1 MTIRPAFKKS
11 LKVLLPLFLG
21 IFIFWLL
28 YRDLEK
34 QELLKTLREDI
45 DYGVL
50 AFSLLFGLVANIFRG
65 MRWNLLIRATNE
77 TPRMAH
83 SILTTLGNYAVNMAF
98 PRMGEVWRCG
108 AMSQYS
114 GIGFSKLLGTLLV
127 DRVSD
132 VVVVGLLVVLML
144 GYNLD
149 FFSGFFSSSPS
160 GSSGIL
166 ALLSSVWLY
175 VGLLAFI
182 LLCGVIYYF
191 TRESAFVKKVREFVL
206 NVWKGILS
214 IKDLDKKWLFLLYT
228 LLIWVGY
235 FCFFYTTFY
244 AFPFTRELGPGIGL
258 LTFTMSSIAVAAPV
272 QAGIGAWHF
281 MVIVTLSSFAVAR
294 ESAEQFAL
302 IVHTIQTLWITICGL
317 VAIFLLPLYS
327 ANKSRKMREKEI

>member
-45 DYGVL
+45 DYAVL
-50 AFSLLFGLVANIFRG
+50 AFSLLFGLAANIFRG

-77 TPRMAH
+77 APRMAH

-149 FFSGFFSSSPS
+149 FFTGFFSSSPS

-182 LLCGVIYYF
+182 LLCGVLYYF
-191 TRESAFVKKVREFVL
+191 TRESAFVKKIKEFAL

-281 MVIVTLSSFAVAR
+281 MVIVTLTSFAVAR

-327 ANKSRKMREKEI
+327 ANKSRKMCEKES

>member
-1 MTIRPAFKKS
+1 MTIRPSIKKS
-11 LKVLLPLFLG
+11 MKVLLPLFLG

-34 QELLKTLREDI
+34 QELLKTLKE
-45 DYGVL
+45 GVHYHIL
-50 AFSLLFGLVANIFRG
+50 ALSLIFGLAANIFRG
-65 MRWNLLIRATNE
+65 LRWNLLIQATNE
-77 TPRMAH
+77 RPRAAH

-114 GIGFSKLLGTLLV
+114 GIGFSKLFGTLLV

-132 VVVVGLLVVLML
+132 VAVVGLLVLLTLGYEFDFFAGFFASTPSGESAILSFLSSPWFYLAVLAFLAML
-144 GYNLD
+144 G
-149 FFSGFFSSSPS
+149 
-160 GSSGIL
+160 
-166 ALLSSVWLY
+166 V
-175 VGLLAFI
+175 V
-182 LLCGVIYYF
+182 YYF
-191 TRESAFVKKVREFVL
+191 TKESGFVKKIRGSIQ

-214 IKDLDKKWLFLLYT
+214 IKGLERKWLFVLYT
-228 LLIWVGY
+228 LLIWGGY

-244 AFPFTRELGPGIGL
+244 AFPFTRDLGVGIGL

-281 MVIVTLSSFAVAR
+281 MVIVTLTSFSVAE

-302 IVHTIQTLWITICGL
+302 IVHTVQTLWITVCGL
-317 VAIFLLPLYS
+317 IAIFLLPLYS
-327 ANKSRKMREKEI
+327 GKKVKEIKHQED